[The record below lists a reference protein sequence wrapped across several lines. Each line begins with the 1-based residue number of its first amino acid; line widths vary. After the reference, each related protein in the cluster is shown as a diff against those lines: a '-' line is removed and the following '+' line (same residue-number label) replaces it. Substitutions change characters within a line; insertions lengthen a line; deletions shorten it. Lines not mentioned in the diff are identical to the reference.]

1 MPVNQATRFLALA
14 AVGCGLSACAMVGP
28 QTSYVEPMA
37 SPSDSGVVA
46 GGIGYFM
53 LARFPPGS
61 TSISLDPPLIGQENN
76 ELTPVLAATLQSR
89 GFRVST
95 TGPAAPG
102 AHTLRYWV
110 TPLDSS
116 GELVRLMIDGNMA
129 CSRFYVRNTAG
140 SLQSGGPFTVTRETS
155 L

>member
-1 MPVNQATRFLALA
+1 MPVSPTNRVLALVA
-14 AVGCGLSACAMVGP
+14 LGLGLSGCAMVGP
-28 QTSYVEPMA
+28 QTSYVEPLA
-37 SPSDSGVVA
+37 TPTDSGVLA

-53 LARFPPGS
+53 VSRFPPGS
-61 TSISLDPPLIGQENN
+61 TTISLDPPLQGQENN
-76 ELTPVLAATLQSR
+76 ELTPVLAATLQGR
-89 GFRVST
+89 GFQVTSA
-95 TGPAAPG
+95 GPAAPG

-116 GELVRLMIDGNMA
+116 GELVRLLIDGNVA

-140 SLQSGGPFTVTRETS
+140 GLQSGGPFTVARETT

>member
-1 MPVNQATRFLALA
+1 MPVSLATRVLAMTLA
-14 AVGCGLSACAMVGP
+14 GFGLSGCAMVGP
-28 QTSYVEPMA
+28 QTSYIEPMA
-37 SPSDSGVVA
+37 SPADSSVLA

-53 LARFPPGS
+53 VSRFPPTS
-61 TSISLDPPLIGQENN
+61 TIISLDPPLPGQENN
-76 ELTPVLAATLQSR
+76 ELTPVLAATLQGR
-89 GFRVST
+89 GFQVSPA
-95 TGPAAPG
+95 GSAAPG

-116 GELVRLMIDGNMA
+116 GELVRLMIDGDIA

-140 SLQSGGPFTVTRETS
+140 GLQSGGPFTVTREAT